1 MELKNTS
8 RYQLVDYVAGQ
19 VDHLFPDHVKDARSV
34 IDRDIDHA
42 LDRFRH
48 CANRVALWQPD
59 QFYYLHSEQNT
70 VFLYYLANTI
80 WRNRQH
86 ENVCAKLFYLNKAL
100 NGFSCFYDVALPD
113 IFFVG
118 HSPGIVLMRTT
129 YANYFG
135 VYQNCTVGQ
144 NNGEKPVIEEG
155 VLMYPNSAILGKSRV
170 RPGTVVA
177 QGASV
182 IDHDTPGDCVA
193 VGVAGGL
200 AFKPRKRNHL
210 ADVFRI

>member
-155 VLMYPNSAILGKSRV
+155 VLMYPNSAILGRSHV
-170 RPGTVVA
+170 RPGTIVA

-182 IDHDTPGDCVA
+182 IDRDTPGDCVA
-193 VGVAGGL
+193 VGAAGGL

>member
-1 MELKNTS
+1 MHLKGTT
-8 RYQLVDYVAGQ
+8 RAQLVDYLAAQ
-19 VDHLFPDHVKDARSV
+19 LDHMFPDHVKDARAA
-34 IDRDIDHA
+34 IDRDLDHA

-48 CANRVALWQPD
+48 CANAVALWRPD
-59 QFYYLHSEQNT
+59 EFYYLHSEQNT

-129 YANYFG
+129 YGNYFA

-144 NNGEKPVIEEG
+144 NNGEKPLIGER
-155 VLMYPNSAILGKSRV
+155 VLMYPNSAILGASRIGA
-170 RPGTVVA
+170 GTVVA
-177 QGASV
+177 QGTSV
-182 IDHDTPGDCVA
+182 IDRDTPEDCLA
-193 VGVAGGL
+193 VGRDGAL
-200 AFKPRKRNHL
+200 ALKLRKRDYL
-210 ADVFRI
+210 GDVFRI

>member
-1 MELKNTS
+1 MELKNSS
-8 RYQLVDYVAGQ
+8 RYQLVDYLASQ
-19 VDHLFPDHVKDARSV
+19 VDHFFPDHVKDARSV
-34 IDRDIDHA
+34 IDRDFDHA

-48 CANRVALWQPD
+48 CANHVALWKPD

-144 NNGEKPVIEEG
+144 SNGEKPVIEEG
-155 VLMYPNSAILGKSRV
+155 VLMYPNSAILGRSHV

-182 IDHDTPGDCVA
+182 IDRDTPGDCLA
-193 VGVAGGL
+193 VGAAGAL
-200 AFKPRKRNHL
+200 AFKARKRNYL